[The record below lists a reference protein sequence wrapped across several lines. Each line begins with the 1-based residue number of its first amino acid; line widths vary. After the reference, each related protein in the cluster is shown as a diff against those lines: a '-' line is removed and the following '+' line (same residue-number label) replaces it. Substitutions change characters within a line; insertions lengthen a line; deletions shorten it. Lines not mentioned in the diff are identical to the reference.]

1 MTAENLRFS
10 IMNMHGWLSGTR
22 VPGGPRGVVWLEVDR
37 ARAREKLIDPV
48 AMRALSRTESLS
60 LRFIAGVEAGHRGPL
75 PISDLAGVLVIDGV
89 NLMPVNYYERV
100 TSDTVRRVEA
110 LPIVVAEPTDPLRR
124 LLARSAFDRIHTL
137 PHRAHD
143 MSPYEILNPDSEP
156 GSRRLDSVRSPSA
169 LQRPARVCGGHE
181 DACLRRHGELGT
193 ALYRSATTTR
203 SLGHGGA

>member
-1 MTAENLRFS
+1 MRRPLDWPRELWQDLKGRLWHATGPRALRSIMEDGEIRIGVVDRYKNALTRKLGCVSLFDFGPAAGNDMTAENLRFS

-37 ARAREKLIDPV
+37 ARAREKLIDPA

-100 TSDTVRRVEA
+100 TSDTVRWVEA

-124 LLARSAFDRIHTL
+124 LLARSA
-137 PHRAHD
+137 
-143 MSPYEILNPDSEP
+143 S
-156 GSRRLDSVRSPSA
+156 
-169 LQRPARVCGGHE
+169 
-181 DACLRRHGELGT
+181 
-193 ALYRSATTTR
+193 
-203 SLGHGGA
+203 